1 MTGSHEIEDRVEVT
15 REPTRRTPKLTIII
29 VSYNTRKLIRRCLQS
44 LLAFPPGC
52 EHEVR
57 VVDNASRDGSVAMLH
72 KEFPR
77 VKVLANK
84 HNLGYAAA
92 VNQGIELSQAEYVL
106 VLNPDI
112 VLREGSI
119 DRMVQFMDAHPDAGL
134 AGAKLVNT
142 DGTLQHSCRG
152 FYTPATLVMRR
163 TILGRLFPRH
173 PVIRRHLMLD
183 YDHREARSVDWVIG
197 ACMMVRR
204 RAIEDVGGMD
214 ERFFLYF
221 EDVDWCF
228 RMSRQGWKVYYVP
241 ESEMVHEHQRESAKP
256 RLSRSFWAHLGSL
269 LRFYEKWNRYAY
281 GLKRYREVTKTLVF
295 LVCDLAAVNLAFFAG
310 YGLRVLFAA
319 QFDNPLYT
327 LENYRNFWVFMNI
340 VSVLSLHF
348 SGQYRIARG
357 KLAADEFFEVARAVF
372 LAVVVLTAS
381 TYIARERLI
390 SRAVVAFFALLAP
403 LFIWTLRRFVRALH
417 RRVLEM
423 RLDLRRLAIVG
434 SRDEARELR
443 SRLMARPEL
452 GLDVVGHVEVGEG
465 SLHALG
471 GLHDLPAVVREHR
484 IQEVVV
490 ATSAARVQDVA
501 RMVLDLRRR
510 AVDVTVVSGF
520 ADILG
525 HRARVDRLAD
535 VPVLR
540 FERDTLYHVNAG
552 AKRAVDVLAAA
563 TLMVLGLPLTVLYW
577 LVARLR
583 RRALYVRDTR
593 LGLDAC
599 PIVFPRVNDALGP
612 PPTDLVNLPA
622 WAQVLRGRLSLVG
635 PYPLQP
641 EAAAQLRDSQRLR
654 FDARPGVVGFWRQLR
669 ADEVDLESIVRLDL
683 HYLQNWSMG
692 LDFRLILESLGNMLL
707 GRGTRLELERE
718 TGPER
723 EDS

>member
-1 MTGSHEIEDRVEVT
+1 MTESHEIQDRVEVSKG
-15 REPTRRTPKLTIII
+15 PARRVPKLTVVI

-44 LLAFPPGC
+44 LHAFPPGC
-52 EHEVR
+52 DYEVR

-77 VKVLANK
+77 AKVLANK

-92 VNQGIELSQAEYVL
+92 VNQGVELSHAEYVL

-112 VLREGSI
+112 VLREGSV

-142 DGTLQHSCRG
+142 DGSLQHSCRG

-163 TILGRLFPRH
+163 TLLGRLFPRH
-173 PVIRRHLMLD
+173 RVIRRHLMLD
-183 YDHREARSVDWVIG
+183 YDHREARPVDWVIG

-241 ESEMVHEHQRESAKP
+241 ESEMVHEHRRESAKP

-281 GLKRYREVTKTLVF
+281 GLKRYREVAKTAVFVVADLV
-295 LVCDLAAVNLAFFAG
+295 AVNLAFLAG
-310 YGLRVLFAA
+310 YGLRVVFAT

-327 LENYRNFWVFMNI
+327 LENYYNFWVFMNI
-340 VSVLSLHF
+340 VTVLALHF
-348 SGQYRIARG
+348 SGQYRIGRG
-357 KLAADEFFEVARAVF
+357 KLAADELFEVGRAVF
-372 LAVVVLTAS
+372 VAVVVMTAS

-390 SRAVVAFFALLAP
+390 SRAVVAFFAILAP
-403 LFIWTLRRFVRALH
+403 LFIWIVRRCIRVVH

-434 SRDEARELR
+434 SREEARELR
-443 SRLMARPEL
+443 SRLAARPEL
-452 GLDVVGHVEVGEG
+452 GLDVVGHVDVGE
-465 SLHALG
+465 SSKHALG
-471 GLHDLPAVVREHR
+471 GMRDLPAVVREHR

-490 ATSAARVQDVA
+490 ANTAAQVKGVA

-520 ADILG
+520 ADILS
-525 HRARVDRLAD
+525 HRARVGRLAD

-552 AKRAVDVLAAA
+552 AKRAVDVLMSVAF
-563 TLMVLGLPLTVLYW
+563 LVLGLPLSMLYW

-583 RRALYVRDTR
+583 GRALYVRDAR
-593 LGLDAC
+593 LGVNAC
-599 PIVFPRVNDALGP
+599 PIAFPRVNDALGL
-612 PPTDLVNLPA
+612 PPTDIVNLPA
-622 WAQVLRGRLSLVG
+622 WLQVLRGRLSLVG

-641 EAAAQLRDSQRLR
+641 EAAAQLPDWQRTR

-669 ADEVDLESIVRLDL
+669 PDEVDLESIVRLDL

-707 GRGTRLELERE
+707 GRGTRLEFERE
-718 TGPER
+718 T
-723 EDS
+723 